1 MLDLESWLE
10 RFARG
15 LRETFGERVWFA
27 GLQGSHARGEAT
39 ESSDIDLVVVLDEL
53 SAEDI
58 ASYDAMLDSL
68 DHRELVCGF
77 LSGKEE
83 LLHWEPSELFQ
94 FCRDTKPL
102 IGSLDEVLALVGPG
116 DIDRAIRTGACGVY
130 HACVHNMLYE
140 KDEGILRGLYKTA
153 TFVIRAAA
161 FRHTG
166 KYCSRL
172 DELLRHA
179 DAGDR
184 EIVQVYLAMKADAPV
199 DLVHAS
205 KMLFSWAKEMIVQ
218 KDGWDFRFSGGS
230 SARRRP

>member
-1 MLDLESWLE
+1 MIELDPWLQ
-10 RFARG
+10 RFTHV
-15 LRETFGERVWFA
+15 LRETFGNRVRFA
-27 GLQGSHARGEAT
+27 GLQGSCARGEAT

-53 SAEDI
+53 TVEDI

-68 DHRELVCGF
+68 EHRELVCGF

-94 FCRDTKPL
+94 FCRDTKPV
-102 IGSLDEVLALVGPG
+102 IGILDDVLAVVSPG
-116 DIDRAIRTGACGVY
+116 DIDRAIRAGACGVY

-153 TFVIRAAA
+153 TFAIRATT

-172 DELLRHA
+172 DELLQYA
-179 DAGDR
+179 DAPDR
-184 EIVQVYLAMKADAPV
+184 EIVQAYIAMKADAPV
-199 DLVHAS
+199 DFFSAS
-205 KMLFSWAKEMIVQ
+205 KRLFAWAKRIIIQ
-218 KDGWDFRFSGGS
+218 GS
-230 SARRRP
+230 